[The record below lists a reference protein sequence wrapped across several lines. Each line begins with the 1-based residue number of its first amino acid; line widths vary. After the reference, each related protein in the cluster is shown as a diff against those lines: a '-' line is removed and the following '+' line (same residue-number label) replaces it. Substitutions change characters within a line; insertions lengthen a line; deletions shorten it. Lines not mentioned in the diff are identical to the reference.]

1 MSKKQSQQ
9 NVPTLSPIANAMY
22 NAQRKEITSS
32 IITSLSFLAVG
43 IIVTLFSVIK
53 YFKITA
59 AMTDP
64 SEKIDAFAWLVI
76 AGVGIC
82 VVAIGVV
89 NMLKSFVSLGQLGA
103 LLKRTESHASP
114 FQDQQLSK
122 RVAQMNQS
130 QAMKK
135 AETASAEQ
143 RKQDKKKGFGLFGKK
158 KLSSSELYDKYN
170 PPKQQQGSS
179 SQKMTT
185 APPKA
190 KPLME
195 QKFDYGIHEEKELT
209 FADEFLK
216 KNKRDPFAQYRKELG
231 IKEEA
236 PKPIEHKP
244 QFITATPSNPD
255 SSSKSSTI
263 QGGHGSSFEFD
274 LSQIK
279 PISADTQTAKKEET
293 TDTSGKSLL
302 SELDFGGSFGDTSSV
317 SAQTKDAPKEQP
329 KPKSLLSELD
339 FGGNYGDTSSVSA
352 QTQESPKE
360 QPKSRSLLSELDFG
374 GSFGDTSSVSA
385 QTQETP
391 KEQPKPRSLLSE
403 LDFGGSFG
411 DNSSVSAQT
420 QETPKE
426 QPKPRSLLSELD
438 FGGSFGDTSSVS
450 AQTQETPKEQP
461 KPRSLLSELDF
472 GDSFGDTSSVSAQ
485 TQETPKEQPKPRSL
499 LSELDFDG
507 SFGDTSSVSTQIQE
521 PTPDPL
527 SKQDTPKAP
536 IDDPVARRANVKMVS
551 FLSDRS
557 NDSFAEI
564 TGVEKISETHS
575 VSSSSPY
582 GVHREE
588 DDGMFFAARSNNAS
602 FTQQAT
608 AQTHQQKPKQPI
620 QQQRPKPQAQH
631 TQPASQKIKSE
642 SYNLDNFAETQP
654 KQRPK
659 KKEVSSEI
667 CKNGTPAQRKYVEA
681 SEFDE
686 WTCPQCGKTNQE
698 YVGVCACGRRKPR
711 PRKN

>member
-1 MSKKQSQQ
+1 MNKKQSQQ

-43 IIVTLFSVIK
+43 IIVTLFSVVK

-59 AMTDP
+59 AMTDS
-64 SEKIDAFAWLVI
+64 SEKIDALAWLVI
-76 AGVGIC
+76 AGVGIG

-89 NMLKSFVSLGQLGA
+89 NMLKSFVSLGQLGS
-103 LLKRTESHASP
+103 LLKKTESHASP

-170 PPKQQQGSS
+170 PPKQQNTSRQ
-179 SQKMTT
+179 TLT

-209 FADEFLK
+209 FADEFLM

-244 QFITATPSNPD
+244 QFIHQSLNNKNNSNNSNNAT
-255 SSSKSSTI
+255 TV
-263 QGGHGSSFEFD
+263 QGGNGSSFEFD

-279 PISADTQTAKKEET
+279 PISAGTESAKKETTPAPSGKSLLSELDLSGNFGDNSSEAVKET
-293 TDTSGKSLL
+293 PKEQPKPKSLL
-302 SELDFGGSFGDTSSV
+302 SELDFGGSFGDTSS
-317 SAQTKDAPKEQP
+317 T
-329 KPKSLLSELD
+329 
-339 FGGNYGDTSSVSA
+339 
-352 QTQESPKE
+352 
-360 QPKSRSLLSELDFG
+360 
-374 GSFGDTSSVSA
+374 
-385 QTQETP
+385 TP
-391 KEQPKPRSLLSE
+391 T
-403 LDFGGSFG
+403 
-411 DNSSVSAQT
+411 T

-438 FGGSFGDTSSVS
+438 FGGSFGDTSS
-450 AQTQETPKEQP
+450 ATATTTETPKEQP

-472 GDSFGDTSSVSAQ
+472 GGSFGDTSSA
-485 TQETPKEQPKPRSL
+485 TATTTETPKEQPKPRSL
-499 LSELDFDG
+499 LSELDFGG
-507 SFGDTSSVSTQIQE
+507 SFGDTSSATATTTETPKEQPKPRSLLSELDFSGNFGDTSSATVSVQQ
-521 PTPDPL
+521 PTPTPQP
-527 SKQDTPKAP
+527 KQDTPKAP

-564 TGVEKISETHS
+564 TGVEKISENQS
-575 VSSSSPY
+575 VNASSPY
-582 GVHREE
+582 GMHREE
-588 DDGMFFAARSNNAS
+588 DDGMFFATRSNNTS

-608 AQTHQQKPKQPI
+608 AQS
-620 QQQRPKPQAQH
+620 QQQKPQAQH
-631 TQPASQKIKSE
+631 TKPASQTTKSQ
-642 SYNLDNFAETQP
+642 SYNLDNFAASQP
-654 KQRPK
+654 KQKPK

-711 PRKN
+711 PRKS

>member
-43 IIVTLFSVIK
+43 IIVTLFSVVK

-59 AMTDP
+59 AMTDS
-64 SEKIDAFAWLVI
+64 SEKIDALAWLVI
-76 AGVGIC
+76 AGVGIG

-89 NMLKSFVSLGQLGA
+89 NMLKSFVSLGQLGS
-103 LLKRTESHASP
+103 LLKKTESHASP

-170 PPKQQQGSS
+170 PPKQQNTSRQ
-179 SQKMTT
+179 TLT

-209 FADEFLK
+209 FADEFLM

-244 QFITATPSNPD
+244 QFIHQSLNNKNNSNNSNNAT
-255 SSSKSSTI
+255 TV

-279 PISADTQTAKKEET
+279 PISAGTESAKKETTPAPSGKSLLSELDLSGNFGDNSSEAVKET
-293 TDTSGKSLL
+293 PKEQPKPKSLL
-302 SELDFGGSFGDTSSV
+302 SELDFGGSFGDTSS
-317 SAQTKDAPKEQP
+317 T
-329 KPKSLLSELD
+329 
-339 FGGNYGDTSSVSA
+339 
-352 QTQESPKE
+352 
-360 QPKSRSLLSELDFG
+360 
-374 GSFGDTSSVSA
+374 
-385 QTQETP
+385 TP
-391 KEQPKPRSLLSE
+391 T
-403 LDFGGSFG
+403 
-411 DNSSVSAQT
+411 T

-438 FGGSFGDTSSVS
+438 FGGSFGDTSS
-450 AQTQETPKEQP
+450 ATATTTETPKEQP

-472 GDSFGDTSSVSAQ
+472 SGNFGDTSSATVSVQ
-485 TQETPKEQPKPRSL
+485 Q
-499 LSELDFDG
+499 
-507 SFGDTSSVSTQIQE
+507 
-521 PTPDPL
+521 PTPTPQP
-527 SKQDTPKAP
+527 KQDTPKAP

-564 TGVEKISETHS
+564 TGVEKISENQS
-575 VSSSSPY
+575 VNASSPY
-582 GVHREE
+582 GMHREE
-588 DDGMFFAARSNNAS
+588 DDGMFFATRSNNTS

-608 AQTHQQKPKQPI
+608 AQS
-620 QQQRPKPQAQH
+620 QQQKPQAQH
-631 TQPASQKIKSE
+631 TKPASQTTKSQ
-642 SYNLDNFAETQP
+642 SYNLDNFAASQP
-654 KQRPK
+654 KQKPK

-711 PRKN
+711 PRKS

>member
-43 IIVTLFSVIK
+43 IIVTLFSVVK

-59 AMTDP
+59 AMTDS
-64 SEKIDAFAWLVI
+64 SEKIDALAWLVI
-76 AGVGIC
+76 AGVGIG

-89 NMLKSFVSLGQLGA
+89 NMLKSFVSLGQLGS
-103 LLKRTESHASP
+103 LLKKTESHASP

-170 PPKQQQGSS
+170 PPKQQNTSRQ
-179 SQKMTT
+179 TLT

-209 FADEFLK
+209 FADEFLM

-244 QFITATPSNPD
+244 QFIHQSSNNKNNSNNSNNAT
-255 SSSKSSTI
+255 TV

-279 PISADTQTAKKEET
+279 PISAGTESAKKETTPAPSGKSLLSELDLSGNFGDNSSEAVKET
-293 TDTSGKSLL
+293 PKEQPKPKSLL
-302 SELDFGGSFGDTSSV
+302 SELDFGGSFGDTSS
-317 SAQTKDAPKEQP
+317 T
-329 KPKSLLSELD
+329 
-339 FGGNYGDTSSVSA
+339 
-352 QTQESPKE
+352 
-360 QPKSRSLLSELDFG
+360 
-374 GSFGDTSSVSA
+374 
-385 QTQETP
+385 TP
-391 KEQPKPRSLLSE
+391 T
-403 LDFGGSFG
+403 
-411 DNSSVSAQT
+411 T

-438 FGGSFGDTSSVS
+438 FGGSFGDTSS
-450 AQTQETPKEQP
+450 ATATTTETPKEQP

-472 GDSFGDTSSVSAQ
+472 SGNFGDTSSATVSVQ
-485 TQETPKEQPKPRSL
+485 Q
-499 LSELDFDG
+499 
-507 SFGDTSSVSTQIQE
+507 
-521 PTPDPL
+521 PTPTPQP
-527 SKQDTPKAP
+527 KQDTPKAP

-564 TGVEKISETHS
+564 TGVEKISENQS
-575 VSSSSPY
+575 VNASSPY
-582 GVHREE
+582 GMHREE
-588 DDGMFFAARSNNAS
+588 DDGMFFATRSNNTS

-608 AQTHQQKPKQPI
+608 AQS
-620 QQQRPKPQAQH
+620 QQQKPQAQH
-631 TQPASQKIKSE
+631 TKPASQTTKSQ
-642 SYNLDNFAETQP
+642 SYNLDNFAASQP
-654 KQRPK
+654 KQKPK

-711 PRKN
+711 PRKS